1 MWLGRILAEIRG
13 EEIDSVK
20 LKIDNLSAIQLSRN
34 PILHDRTKHI
44 DTRYHYI
51 RHCIEEGRVQVEFVV
66 TIDQLAD
73 ILMKPLGRDRF
84 VELRTRI
91 SIVD

>member
-66 TIDQLAD
+66 TVDQLAD